1 MGERTDFFLRA
12 KKAIR
17 QFPDASDEEIAEKA
31 AIPAAVAAEII
42 REARKDV
49 AAGGNPPQPGSRRH
63 APTAI

>member
-17 QFPDASDEEIAEKA
+17 ANPDYSDEQIAEAA
-31 AIPAAVAAEII
+31 AIPAAVAPEIV

-49 AAGGNPPQPGSRRH
+49 DAGGNPPASGSHRHGPG
-63 APTAI
+63 